1 VSPGMTHTPMSEKM
15 YADPQIKKARE
26 AIIPL
31 ARIGEPLDIAN
42 VIEFLISPLAGYV
55 TGQDICVDG
64 GFSKS
69 ILSHI
74 PGRPSSK

>member
-1 VSPGMTHTPMSEKM
+1 MTEKM

-26 AIIPL
+26 NIIPL
-31 ARIGEPLDIAN
+31 ARIGEPVDIAN
-42 VIEFLISPLAGYV
+42 VIEFLVSPLAGYV

-64 GFSKS
+64 GFTKS

-74 PGRPSSK
+74 PGRPTSKS